1 MGRNVLATF
10 RVMPESVDIDL
21 KGIAS
26 KIRELDIGDIK
37 DIKEEPI
44 AFGLKQLIV
53 LVLIPDEGGLIEKI
67 EEKLHT
73 IDGVDDAE
81 NTGCTLI

>member
-10 RVMPESVDIDL
+10 RVMPESVDVDL
-21 KGIAS
+21 KRVAARIKESG
-26 KIRELDIGDIK
+26 IGDIK
-37 DIKEEPI
+37 DMKEEDI

-53 LVLIPDEGGLIEKI
+53 LVLLPDEGGVIEKV
-67 EEKLHT
+67 EEKLHS

-81 NTGCTLI
+81 NTNVTLV

>member
-67 EEKLHT
+67 EEKLRAVE
-73 IDGVDDAE
+73 GVNDVE